1 LTFAFNKLWVYF
13 FCRSP
18 PKIQAVAQTSGVIMT
33 DKDKGKGKPY
43 LKVVRDTD
51 RLTAKQESFAQK
63 VAAGSILSDAYRESY
78 AAENMADK
86 TVWSE
91 ACRLAQNPKVATR
104 IKAIQADMEA
114 DHRTRTARREEYVLK
129 RLQEEAEGAETDGAR
144 VRALELLG
152 KTVGIFTDRVEVEQ
166 DTDKTAEE
174 LEADLERRLSAL
186 LGRD

>member
-1 LTFAFNKLWVYF
+1 
-13 FCRSP
+13 
-18 PKIQAVAQTSGVIMT
+18 MT
-33 DKDKGKGKPY
+33 QKDKGKGKPY

-51 RLTAKQESFAQK
+51 RLTAKQESFAKK
-63 VAAGSILSDAYRESY
+63 VAAGAILSDAYRESY

-114 DHRTRTARREEYVLK
+114 DHRTRSARREEFVLK
-129 RLQEEAEGAETDGAR
+129 QLQDEATGAETDGAR

-152 KTVGIFTDRVEVEQ
+152 KTVGLFTDKVEIEQ
-166 DTDKTAEE
+166 DNDKTAAE

>member
-1 LTFAFNKLWVYF
+1 
-13 FCRSP
+13 
-18 PKIQAVAQTSGVIMT
+18 MT
-33 DKDKGKGKPY
+33 QKDKGKGKPY

-91 ACRLAQNPKVATR
+91 ACRLAQNHKVTAR
-104 IKAIQADMEA
+104 IKAIQDENEQSRRVIAL
-114 DHRTRTARREEYVLK
+114 RREEYVLK
-129 RLQEEAEGAETDGAR
+129 RLQEEAEQAETDGSR

-152 KTVGIFTDRVEVEQ
+152 KTVGLFTDKVEIEQ
-166 DTDKTAEE
+166 DTDKTAAE

>member
-1 LTFAFNKLWVYF
+1 
-13 FCRSP
+13 
-18 PKIQAVAQTSGVIMT
+18 MT
-33 DKDKGKGKPY
+33 DKHKDKGKPY

-91 ACRLAQNPKVATR
+91 ACRLAQHPKVATR
-104 IKAIQADMEA
+104 IRAIQADIEA
-114 DHRTRTARREEYVLK
+114 DHRTRAARREEYVLK
-129 RLQEEAEGAETDGAR
+129 RLQEEAEQAETDGSR

-152 KTVGIFTDRVEVEQ
+152 KTVGLFSERIEIEQ
-166 DTDKTAEE
+166 DTDKSAAE
-174 LEADLERRLSAL
+174 LEADLERRLAAL
-186 LGRD
+186 LGRGE

>member
-1 LTFAFNKLWVYF
+1 
-13 FCRSP
+13 
-18 PKIQAVAQTSGVIMT
+18 MT
-33 DKDKGKGKPY
+33 QKDKGKGKPY

-63 VAAGSILSDAYRESY
+63 VAAGAVLSDAYRECY

-104 IKAIQADMEA
+104 IKAIQDENEQSRRVIAL
-114 DHRTRTARREEYVLK
+114 RREEYVLK
-129 RLQEEAEGAETDGAR
+129 RLQEEAEQAETDGSR

-152 KTVGIFTDRVEVEQ
+152 KTVGLFTDKVEIEQ
-166 DTDKTAEE
+166 DNDKTAAE

>member
-1 LTFAFNKLWVYF
+1 
-13 FCRSP
+13 
-18 PKIQAVAQTSGVIMT
+18 MT
-33 DKDKGKGKPY
+33 QKDKGKGKPY

-104 IKAIQADMEA
+104 IKAIQDENEQSRRVIAL
-114 DHRTRTARREEYVLK
+114 RREEYVLK
-129 RLQEEAEGAETDGAR
+129 RLQEEAEQAETDGSR

-152 KTVGIFTDRVEVEQ
+152 KTVGLFTDKVEIEQ
-166 DTDKTAEE
+166 DTDKTAAE

>member
-1 LTFAFNKLWVYF
+1 
-13 FCRSP
+13 
-18 PKIQAVAQTSGVIMT
+18 MT
-33 DKDKGKGKPY
+33 QKDKGKGKPY

-63 VAAGSILSDAYRESY
+63 VAAGAILSDAYRESY

-104 IKAIQADMEA
+104 VRAIQADLEA
-114 DHRTRTARREEYVLK
+114 DHRTRAARREEFVLK
-129 RLQEEAEGAETDGAR
+129 QLQDEATGAETDGAR

-152 KTVGIFTDRVEVEQ
+152 KTVGLFTDKVEIEQ
-166 DTDKTAEE
+166 DNDKTAAE

>member
-1 LTFAFNKLWVYF
+1 MYF

-33 DKDKGKGKPY
+33 QKDKGKGKPY

-104 IKAIQADMEA
+104 IKAIQDENEQSRRVIAL
-114 DHRTRTARREEYVLK
+114 RREEYVLK
-129 RLQEEAEGAETDGAR
+129 RLQEEAEQAETDGSR

-152 KTVGIFTDRVEVEQ
+152 KTVGLFTDKVEIEQ
-166 DTDKTAEE
+166 DTDKTAAE

>member
-1 LTFAFNKLWVYF
+1 MYF

-33 DKDKGKGKPY
+33 DKHKDKGKPY

-78 AAENMADK
+78 SAENMADK

-114 DHRTRTARREEYVLK
+114 DHRTRAARREEYVLK
-129 RLQEEAEGAETDGAR
+129 RLQEEAEQAETDGSR

-152 KTVGIFTDRVEVEQ
+152 KTVGLFTDKVEIEQ
-166 DTDKTAEE
+166 DSDKSAAE
-174 LEADLERRLSAL
+174 LEADLERRLAAL

>member
-1 LTFAFNKLWVYF
+1 
-13 FCRSP
+13 
-18 PKIQAVAQTSGVIMT
+18 MT
-33 DKDKGKGKPY
+33 QKDKGKGKPY

-51 RLTAKQESFAQK
+51 RLTVKQESFAQK

-104 IKAIQADMEA
+104 IKAIQDENEQSRRVIAL
-114 DHRTRTARREEYVLK
+114 RREEYVLK
-129 RLQEEAEGAETDGAR
+129 RLQEEAEQAETDGSR

-152 KTVGIFTDRVEVEQ
+152 KTVGLFTDKVEIEQ
-166 DTDKTAEE
+166 DTDKTAAE

>member
-1 LTFAFNKLWVYF
+1 
-13 FCRSP
+13 
-18 PKIQAVAQTSGVIMT
+18 MT
-33 DKDKGKGKPY
+33 QKDKGKGKPY

-104 IKAIQADMEA
+104 IKAIQDEKEQSRRVIAL
-114 DHRTRTARREEYVLK
+114 RREEYVLK
-129 RLQEEAEGAETDGAR
+129 RLQEEAEQAETDGSR

-152 KTVGIFTDRVEVEQ
+152 KTVGLFTDKVEIEQ
-166 DTDKTAEE
+166 DTDKTAAE

>member
-1 LTFAFNKLWVYF
+1 MYF

-104 IKAIQADMEA
+104 IRAIQDENEQSRRVIAL
-114 DHRTRTARREEYVLK
+114 RREEYVLK
-129 RLQEEAEGAETDGAR
+129 KLQEEAEHAETDGSR

-152 KTVGIFTDRVEVEQ
+152 KTVGLFSERIEIEQ
-166 DTDKTAEE
+166 DTDKTAAE
-174 LEADLERRLSAL
+174 LEQDLERRLAAL